1 MGDFDYDSDELTP
14 RLARSKSV
22 VYGYTGP
29 RNDQGQPDTTGSD
42 QMGVMIHPADH
53 PYYTQYSGQWKNGK
67 FTGHGTIV
75 YSGQHK
81 GEKYTG
87 QFQNDVQHGRGVYT
101 FPDGQ
106 VLDGIFENNKI
117 VSGKHICSV
126 YTFYGRFE
134 NGLMHTGKLVYS
146 DYEFI
151 GRITPDKRIGT
162 QIYADGDVFTGTF
175 TLNPATGVWEL
186 NGDGNMIIN
195 STSPKFKYKGQ
206 FKNNVRHGNG
216 IIIVGDQMY
225 SAEFDN
231 DKLIVGSRSKLESNG
246 GRRCSGRRKR
256 SGRNK
261 KSKNGTS
268 KCNGKTKTRKEK
280 KC

>member
-1 MGDFDYDSDELTP
+1 
-14 RLARSKSV
+14 
-22 VYGYTGP
+22 
-29 RNDQGQPDTTGSD
+29 
-42 QMGVMIHPADH
+42 
-53 PYYTQYSGQWKNGK
+53 
-67 FTGHGTIV
+67 
-75 YSGQHK
+75 
-81 GEKYTG
+81 
-87 QFQNDVQHGRGVYT
+87 
-101 FPDGQ
+101 
-106 VLDGIFENNKI
+106 
-117 VSGKHICSV
+117 
-126 YTFYGRFE
+126 
-134 NGLMHTGKLVYS
+134 MHTGKLVYS